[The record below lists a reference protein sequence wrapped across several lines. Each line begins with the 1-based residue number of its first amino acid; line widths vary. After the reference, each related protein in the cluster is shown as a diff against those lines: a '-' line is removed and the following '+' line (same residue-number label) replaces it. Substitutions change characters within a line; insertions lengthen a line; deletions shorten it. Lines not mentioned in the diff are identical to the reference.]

1 MSDNSL
7 SFATPGISNT
17 ESALLAR
24 TQLPIPA
31 PAAPVA
37 APIAPPAGVQT
48 IIAADGTQLDAGVVN
63 LSRAIRQQESGGNY
77 NAIGDNGTSHGAF
90 QWQPGNFAAAAKQF
104 GLDPTDFS
112 PVNQDKVA
120 YQQIAHYKNQG
131 YSPEQIASLWN
142 SGKPDPTGNV
152 GDTTV
157 NGKPL
162 HYDTPTYVNNVM
174 NNFQQFKQQGTQ
186 NSIQQN
192 PSDPQIN
199 DSFAQFFRDIPDMSR
214 LSAGQAAQSAVEG
227 IVKGGI
233 APIANF
239 IPSALK
245 TAWGIGS
252 TLGYPAMHPIIASQA
267 IGNTIMGAAEYA
279 TGTPGEETKYVD
291 AAANILKSLPG
302 AVWDNLVKDYGSPEA
317 IQHTIATNPAQFI
330 LDATVAG
337 DAATGIARGT
347 AGLADVVGGT
357 TRGAVAANN
366 AATFA
371 DTGLNVMPKFGAARG
386 AVEGVLETGSQLGEA
401 IAQPAIQGA
410 ANAVGKTVGKIA
422 DITVPAATDV
432 SEAAKRQGVQ
442 LPASAL
448 TTSPWLHQLEVL
460 TGTGIG
466 GQEGFIR
473 NVERAVSDMNNVV
486 TRIVDST
493 KGATDLAQGGEI
505 IAQGARDFERA
516 FKDAYAA
523 TEKVLDGK
531 LTKTLGTSEPVAQT
545 DTIAQWLQKTI
556 EEQKSV
562 GATTAFWEKQLAI
575 LTGAKKFVTPTLGT
589 IRKLKTEI
597 GRTINN
603 RLDPFATG
611 NQFLLR
617 QYEGRLIDAEMK
629 TVGAT
634 GVRGVSNLYR
644 GMKEAYAK
652 GMTEIGT
659 TWAKT
664 IRKMAANGQYS
675 KIIESIMKPTMPI
688 EDVSRVLNLVGEEGK
703 RAIQSGVIQKIFE
716 DARNAEGNF
725 TAKGVL
731 RQMEKWQ
738 DERGDRLGAMLTPEQ
753 VQGMK
758 DVGIMSDAMGQ
769 SLSIAAGSRTAF
781 LMRTAG
787 ELGVVG
793 SGIFDLMR
801 GNFGVGLSK
810 IGAIVGENAAGYF
823 ITSPRGQQMLKY
835 FIGKSEEFQKTGQE
849 LGLTMRPN
857 GGNIG
862 GYGNTNGNLPNG
874 SSGPD
879 NRGNNPAAPSG
890 SSGSAAQ
897 APDNTNLANGAV
909 RDSGLG
915 APGAIE
921 IGATSFR
928 GTPVKTIAE
937 TAPYFDTTRAKGFEN
952 SLTTTAAED
961 GIKLNEI
968 RRVAGSW
975 EGSIEPSYQ
984 VNVVSTMDKASA
996 YAVKN
1001 VAKVNQDAVIL
1012 FKSGAGGDTKYLFSG
1027 LKNPDAALAR
1037 LHAQG
1042 IQGATIDG
1050 NSIAVY
1056 DIGNELKPKLTAF
1069 ANEVG
1074 VQPTETVGTARLI
1087 TKDQYGQYGGGNR
1100 NSVRPDVQT
1109 AEVANPTALQPNEGG
1124 PTSVKDAAKAYYD
1137 ENKAALLKEYLAKH
1151 GNYSNTDDARRLYQ
1165 TPKIGYDGTNPGDVQ
1180 DVASPIAK
1188 AAWKYNLKNGAGDD
1202 ALVYA
1207 GGSGVGKTSSILK
1220 YDPELVK
1227 NAAAIWDGNSSDFK
1241 SLTQKINEAIKAGK
1255 TAHLIYVYRPIDK
1268 AFDGMVSRMLSNP
1281 AERGRLVPISVM
1293 DSNHAGSYNAVKQVL
1308 NDAAMKKLVK
1318 QGKLKITLLDNSADL

>member
-1 MSDNSL
+1 MEMSTQPGLTSAESTLLGRSQGTTQQTASPAVSTPIGSQGSVMQPPPFDP
-7 SFATPGISNT
+7 ATADQQVIK
-17 ESALLAR
+17 
-24 TQLPIPA
+24 
-31 PAAPVA
+31 VA
-37 APIAPPAGVQT
+37 Q
-48 IIAADGTQLDAGVVN
+48 
-63 LSRAIRQQESGGNY
+63 AIRNVETQGNY
-77 NAIGDNGTSHGAF
+77 NAVGDNSSSMGAY
-90 QWQPGNFAAAAKQF
+90 QWNNGNKPVEQGQTPINWQNAAKQYL
-104 GLDPTDFS
+104 GSASAPMT
-112 PVNQDKVA
+112 PENQNFVA
-120 YQQIAHYKNQG
+120 YSQIKAYKDQG
-131 YSPEQIASLWN
+131 LTPISIDALWN
-142 SGKPDPTGNV
+142 GAKPDPVNPGQYIHNNSERATAFNAAL
-152 GDTTV
+152 TNIV
-157 NGKPL
+157 NG
-162 HYDTPTYVNNVM
+162 TPQNNP
-174 NNFQQFKQQGTQ
+174 TE
-186 NSIQQN
+186 
-192 PSDPQIN
+192 PRDPQIN
-199 DSFAQFFRDIPDMSR
+199 DSFAQFFRDIPNMAL
-214 LSAGQAAQSAVEG
+214 LSPKDAAQSAVEG

-493 KGATDLAQGGEI
+493 RGATDLAQGGEI

-516 FKDAYAA
+516 FKAAYAA

-545 DTIAQWLQKTI
+545 DTVAQWLQKTI

-562 GATTAFWEKQLAI
+562 GANTAFWEKQLAI

-597 GRTINN
+597 GRIIDN

-629 TVGAT
+629 TVDAT
-634 GVRGVSNLYR
+634 GVRGASNLYR

-664 IRKMAANGQYS
+664 IRKMAANRQYS

-769 SLSIAAGSRTAF
+769 SLSIAAGSRSAF

-810 IGAIVGENAAGYF
+810 IGAVVGENAAGYF

-862 GYGNTNGNLPNG
+862 GYGNTNGNIPNG

-915 APGAIE
+915 VPGASRVNPTALGGADSGAIE

-928 GTPVKTIAE
+928 GAPVKTIAE

-1124 PTSVKDAAKAYYD
+1124 PTSVKDAAKAPSANAD
-1137 ENKAALLKEYLAKH
+1137 E
-1151 GNYSNTDDARRLYQ
+1151 S
-1165 TPKIGYDGTNPGDVQ
+1165 
-1180 DVASPIAK
+1180 
-1188 AAWKYNLKNGAGDD
+1188 
-1202 ALVYA
+1202 
-1207 GGSGVGKTSSILK
+1207 
-1220 YDPELVK
+1220 
-1227 NAAAIWDGNSSDFK
+1227 
-1241 SLTQKINEAIKAGK
+1241 
-1255 TAHLIYVYRPIDK
+1255 
-1268 AFDGMVSRMLSNP
+1268 
-1281 AERGRLVPISVM
+1281 VP
-1293 DSNHAGSYNAVKQVL
+1293 
-1308 NDAAMKKLVK
+1308 
-1318 QGKLKITLLDNSADL
+1318 